1 MCVHLKREDD
11 TQKALDRA
19 RRSYSTRY
27 FFFFLFYSSRFV
39 SLNIV
44 LYWLKNGACAIC
56 TLIDANHRF
65 LYAYVV
71 NAQAR
76 IVFLLHCKFNQQQHH
91 HHDIYLYATD
101 NYQNVPFTNCIH
113 YLYSVSF
120 GAFHLFVSS
129 CFFPPNSQEIC
140 LSFYTHTGTKFTI

>member
-1 MCVHLKREDD
+1 M
-11 TQKALDRA
+11 RA
-19 RRSYSTRY
+19 FETRRWYTKSTRSSAAQLLY
-27 FFFFLFYSSRFV
+27 TVLLFFFLFYSSRFV

-101 NYQNVPFTNCIH
+101 NYQNVPFTICIH

-120 GAFHLFVSS
+120 GAFRLFVSS